1 MNTLQSLIDNGIEL
15 YTAQS
20 MIDNYSSK
28 INTMNGIYIITDI
41 TYDFDTKGR
50 DVTLKCTECGRE
62 IHRMMI
68 NGRNKW
74 GELIKTCPCQKEK
87 KMKEQEAISE
97 KIFQEKKAVILS
109 RIGNTYGDYKIISAE
124 QIDGKH
130 MYTMQCTT
138 CGAEKNISAEENSFN
153 NRVNFHCTK
162 HYEQL
167 IKYDESYMNKKNN
180 FLTVIGLGRNNG
192 KRCFICKCECGNIK
206 NVEPIFWE
214 RGIVKSCGC
223 MHDEL
228 NRISSTKHGHSGDR
242 LYIVYRG
249 MVERCNNKNNP
260 NYHNYG
266 GRGIKICDGWTGEHG
281 FENFYD
287 WAMQN
292 GYDYDADFGQCT
304 IDRIDVDG
312 DYRPENCR
320 WVDVKTQAN
329 NRRPQS
335 EWKPRKQKTWTIDG
349 ETKTRK
355 AWCDI
360 YGVGLETALYRINNK
375 GMAIIEALTAPKEA
389 MGRPRKCGCL

>member
-41 TYDFDTKGR
+41 TYNFDIKGK

-62 IHRMMI
+62 IHRIMI

-74 GELIKTCPCQKEK
+74 SELIKTCPCQKEK

-242 LYIVYRG
+242 LYGVYQG
-249 MVERCNNKNNP
+249 MKYRCFNEKSDE
-260 NYHNYG
+260 YLNYG
-266 GRGIKICDGWTGEHG
+266 GRGITICQEWLGEHG
-281 FENFYD
+281 FENFYE

-292 GYDYDADFGQCT
+292 GYDYDAPKGQCT
-304 IDRIDVDG
+304 IDRIDVNG
-312 DYRPENCR
+312 NYEPNNCR
-320 WVDVKTQAN
+320 WADLIVQAN
-329 NRRPQS
+329 NKRPSS
-335 EWKPRKQKTWTIDG
+335 EWKQRKQITWTIG
-349 ETKTRK
+349 EETKSRIE
-355 AWCDI
+355 WCRI
-360 YGVGLETALYRINNK
+360 YGIGLETVLYRIKHK
-375 GMAIIEALTAPKEA
+375 GMSVLEALTAPKETV
-389 MGRPRKCGCL
+389 GRPRKCS